1 MEETTNEGIN
11 MTERKIDLDKV
22 RNDTPGVNS
31 RIHFNNAG
39 AALQPRVVTDSVI
52 RHLELESEI
61 GGYEAEAKN
70 HDEIETVYSGLAT
83 LLNCQSS
90 EIAFVE
96 NATRAWDM
104 AFYSLPLKQG
114 DVILTGFNEYASN
127 YIAFLQQCRKTGAE
141 VKVVPNDKWGQL
153 DVDVLRAMVND
164 KVKLIAITHVAT
176 NGGLVNPAKAVG
188 AVAAEYGIRYLLD
201 ACQSVGQM
209 DIDVQEL
216 NCDMLSA
223 TGRKYLRAPRGT
235 GFLYVKDSVCKTT
248 EPVFLDLHAAQ
259 WTSDTEYV
267 VRDDARRFENWE
279 QNFAGKLGLATAVRY
294 LLDLG
299 IETVQ
304 ERVFGLAEQLRATLC
319 TIDGI
324 TIGDVGE
331 VKCGICTFY
340 SNKISAPDL
349 VNQLASQNM
358 NTTVTTIAGT
368 RLDMADRNLP
378 PMVRASVHYYNSETE
393 VETFCKKL
401 AGL

>member
-1 MEETTNEGIN
+1 
-11 MTERKIDLDKV
+11 MTARTIDLDQV
-22 RNDTPGVNS
+22 RNDTPGVNN
-31 RIHFNNAG
+31 RLHFNNAG
-39 AALQPRVVTDSVI
+39 AALQPRAVTDAVI
-52 RHLELESEI
+52 EHLELESEI
-61 GGYEAEAKN
+61 GGYEAEARN
-70 HDEIETVYSGLAT
+70 HDKIEMVYDNLAK
-83 LLNCQSS
+83 LLNCKNS

-114 DVILTGFNEYASN
+114 DVVLTGFNEYASN
-127 YIAFLQQCRKTGAE
+127 YIAFVQQCRKTGAE
-141 VKVVPNDKWGQL
+141 IKVVPNDRWGQM
-153 DVDVLRAMVND
+153 DVEALEAMIND
-164 KVKLIAITHVAT
+164 KTKLIAITHVAT
-176 NGGLVNPAKAVG
+176 NGGLVNPAKSIG
-188 AVAAEYGIRYLLD
+188 RIAAKYGIRYLLD

-209 DIDVQEL
+209 EIDVQEL

-235 GFLYVKDSVCKTT
+235 GFLYVKDSVCRSI

-259 WTSDTEYV
+259 WTSDTEYL
-267 VRDDARRFENWE
+267 VREDARRFENWE

-299 IETVQ
+299 IKNVQ
-304 ERVFGLAEQLRATLC
+304 KRVFGLAEQLRANLS

-349 VNQLASQNM
+349 VKRLGAQNI
-358 NTTVTTIAGT
+358 NTTFTTIAGT
-368 RLDMADRNLP
+368 RLDMVDRNLP

-393 VETFCKKL
+393 VENFCKTL
-401 AGL
+401 ACL